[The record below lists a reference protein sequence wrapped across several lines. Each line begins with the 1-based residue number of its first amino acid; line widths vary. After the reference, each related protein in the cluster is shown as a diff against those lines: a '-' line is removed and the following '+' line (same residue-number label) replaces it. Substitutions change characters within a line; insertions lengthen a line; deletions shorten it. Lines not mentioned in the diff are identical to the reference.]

1 MGRHVFLTV
10 LAFSL
15 LALVIALLASMQMG
29 ERPNLGFPWQ
39 VDTLADG
46 STRVFQVQL
55 GHTTLAEAEQLFRD
69 SAELTLF
76 DPKQEKPVIEAYF
89 NDLFI
94 GGLKAKM
101 VVSFDLADEAI
112 QQIYNRG
119 TRISTLGSGTRKVT
133 LHGDDIE
140 YIKNQPIVALTYLPS
155 INLDAQ
161 LIEKRF
167 GEPDARI
174 NDAASGGVHW
184 LYQDRGVDVVLSE
197 DHKEVVQYVLPAN
210 FAALIAPLQQQATE

>member
-10 LAFSL
+10 LGFSL
-15 LALVIALLASMQMG
+15 LALVIALLASMQFG
-29 ERPNLGFPWQ
+29 DRPSPGFPWQ
-39 VDTLADG
+39 VDRLADG

-55 GHTTLAEAEQLFRD
+55 GHTTLAEAERLFQD

-76 DPKQEKPVIEAYF
+76 DPEDENPVIEAYF

-101 VVSFDLADEAI
+101 VVSFDLGDEQI
-112 QQIYNRG
+112 QQIYQRG

-133 LHGDDIE
+133 LHGDDIAL
-140 YIKNQPIVALTYLPS
+140 IKQQPIIALTYLPS

-174 NDAASGGVHW
+174 SDAASGGVHW
-184 LYQDRGVDVVLSE
+184 LYRDKGVDVVLSE
-197 DHKEVVQYVLPAN
+197 EQKEIVQYVLPAN
-210 FAALIAPLQQQATE
+210 FAKLVEPLQHQQPE